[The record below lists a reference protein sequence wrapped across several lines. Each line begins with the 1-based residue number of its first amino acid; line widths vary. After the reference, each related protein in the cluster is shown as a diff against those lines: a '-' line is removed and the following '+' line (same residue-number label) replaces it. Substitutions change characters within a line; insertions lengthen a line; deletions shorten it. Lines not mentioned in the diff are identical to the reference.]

1 MRTGAEYINSLND
14 GRTVLIDGQV
24 AGNVAEHP
32 AFSKVVETVGE
43 LFDIAADPANGM
55 QYHCEEIDGPANLV
69 FSIPRSP
76 EDMKRRR
83 AAVERWAK
91 HTHGWVGRSPDHVGT
106 FFAAFAA
113 HPEVFASEERDY
125 AGNLTRYYER
135 ILRENLYVSYAII
148 PPQYSRATTAS
159 GWEGDF
165 IQVGVVGETEEGLI
179 VRGSQMLA
187 TGGAISDEVFVTC
200 IKPLGPDDVDFA
212 ISFALPAATE
222 GLKFLCRR
230 PYATAATSEFDYPLT
245 SRYDEPDALVI
256 FDDVLVPWDRV
267 FINRNVETLR
277 RQFFDTGAHALGNW
291 QAQTRL
297 TVKLQFIA
305 AVARKIA
312 AVNGTDRIP
321 GVQERLG
328 ELAAVVSS
336 VESALLAAEYSA
348 EPDADGMMVPGKRA
362 LYGIMGLQSETYP
375 RVIQILRDL
384 AGGGVLQL
392 PSGVADMKSDVTAA
406 DVEKYVASPNVSSE
420 ERIKLFR
427 LAWDIIG
434 TEFAGRHQQYELF
447 YAGAPFV
454 VKGVYTYRNFGYE
467 KHVAELDAFLAGY
480 TVDGRVAPAEQAL
493 VGAGE
498 EA

>member
-1 MRTGAEYINSLND
+1 MRTGAEYIKTLND
-14 GRTVLIDGQV
+14 GRTVLIDGAV
-24 AGNVAEHP
+24 VDNVAEHP
-32 AFSKVVETVGE
+32 AFRSVARTMAE

-55 QYHCEEIDGPANLV
+55 QYHSEEIDGPANRV
-69 FSIPRSP
+69 FSIPRTA
-76 EDMKRRR
+76 EELKLRRQ
-83 AAVERWAK
+83 AVERWAK

-125 AGNLTRYYER
+125 AGNLTRFYER

-159 GWEGDF
+159 GWEGDN

-187 TGGAISDEVFVTC
+187 TGGAICDEIFVTC

-230 PYATAATSEFDYPLT
+230 PYATSATSEFDYPLT
-245 SRYDEPDALVI
+245 SRYDESDALVI
-256 FDDVLVPWDRV
+256 FDDVLIPWDRV
-267 FINRNVETLR
+267 FIDRNVETLR

-291 QAQTRL
+291 QAQTRF

-305 AVARKIA
+305 AVARKIT
-312 AVNGTDRIP
+312 AVNGTEKIP
-321 GVQERLG
+321 GVQEKLG
-328 ELAAVVSS
+328 ELAALVSS

-348 EPDADGMMVPGKRA
+348 ERDSAGMLVPGKRA

-392 PSGVADMKSDVTAA
+392 PSGIADMKSDVTAA
-406 DVEKYVASPNVSSE
+406 DVEKYVSSPNVSSE

-467 KHVAELDAFLAGY
+467 KHVAELDEFLAGY
-480 TVDGRVAPAEQAL
+480 NVDGRTE
-493 VGAGE
+493 GN
-498 EA
+498 